1 MAEIPSTPADGNEK
15 VVIVPAIADTSA
27 PKLTELN
34 AAGAVDVSC
43 YLTGDGYSPSLTE
56 QTIADERKCSRQTF
70 EQPGRSQRGLDVT
83 YIDNTNAPNEAT
95 DNKAKDTLVPGV
107 AQYVVTRR
115 GKDFEAPFAVGDKV
129 TVTPIKAGQYNPV
142 PGAPNEVLKIS
153 QKLFITGT
161 VQLDVAAV
169 A

>member
-15 VVIVPAIADTSA
+15 VVVVPAIADTSA

-34 AAGAVDVSC
+34 AAGAVDISC
-43 YLTGDGYSPSLTE
+43 YLTGDGFSPSLSE
-56 QTIADERKCSRQTF
+56 QVITDERKCSRQTF

-95 DNKAKDTLVPGV
+95 DNKAKDTLVPGQ
-107 AQYVVTRR
+107 AQYIVTRR
-115 GKDFEAPFAVGDKV
+115 GQDFEAPFAVGDKV
-129 TVTPIKAGQYNPV
+129 TVTPIKGGQYNEV
-142 PGAPNEVLKIS
+142 PGAANEVLKIS
-153 QKLFITGT
+153 QKLFVTGT
-161 VQLDVAAV
+161 HQVSVAVV